1 MRDREKAVNNHSKME
16 MIRNNG
22 KVINK
27 IIEIK
32 RNTRRVINKRK
43 SIDTKT
49 INTERKKKAREECQE
64 KSLENNETMMND
76 YELYPRLK

>member
-1 MRDREKAVNNHSKME
+1 MLEEIKSANMKDREKAANNHSKME

-32 RNTRRVINKRK
+32 INTRRVINKRK
-43 SIDTKT
+43 TIGPRT
-49 INTERKKKAREECQE
+49 INK
-64 KSLENNETMMND
+64 
-76 YELYPRLK
+76 

>member
-1 MRDREKAVNNHSKME
+1 MLEERKSANMRDREKAFAARNHSKME
-16 MIRNNG
+16 KIRNNG

-43 SIDTKT
+43 SIDAKT
-49 INTERKKKAREECQE
+49 INK
-64 KSLENNETMMND
+64 
-76 YELYPRLK
+76 

>member
-1 MRDREKAVNNHSKME
+1 MLEERKSANMRDREKAAHNHSKME

-32 RNTRRVINKRK
+32 RNTKRKTIGPRTINK
-43 SIDTKT
+43 
-49 INTERKKKAREECQE
+49 
-64 KSLENNETMMND
+64 
-76 YELYPRLK
+76 